1 MTITMTPRTFTY
13 ALLLLAAALS
23 VAAQEGG
30 TTSKYEPPEETDVFS
45 PPVCQIDEN
54 GFFGTIGVSAP
65 VAFNYQIVLRPQGS
79 AATSPDQQ
87 IEQSRGRAVLAVEES
102 ISGFVLGTEVF
113 DNLCNRRRLQI
124 KASIRGRRLSAIGVS
139 SNPPDEILPESECKF
154 FLSS

>member
-1 MTITMTPRTFTY
+1 MTPRAYTH
-13 ALLLLAAALS
+13 ALLLLLAALS
-23 VAAQEGG
+23 VAAQGEGN
-30 TTSKYEPPEETDVFS
+30 TRKYEPPEETDVFS
-45 PPVCQIDEN
+45 PPVCKIDEN

-65 VAFNYQIVLRPQGS
+65 VAFNYQIVLRPPGS

-87 IEQSRGRAVLAVEES
+87 IEESRRRAVSAVEDA
-102 ISGFVLGTEVF
+102 ISGFVLGTEDF

-154 FLSS
+154 FLGC